1 MEYKKIV
8 LKPKSWIITP
18 LESDTILSYIFAFG
32 IAQENQDII
41 DTFENFKNGEI
52 PFLITNAFVSW
63 NWKVFIPKPMFFQ
76 DKQERTNI
84 SLKKAIENEATRKK
98 FKKADYVIFDKSILE
113 NIFDWDL
120 SDEAKQKII
129 EWKKEYEENIEI
141 DNIWKNSIPRF
152 NSWETNPFSVKA
164 EFANEYAIFVKVF
177 DKEKFDNF
185 FKFMKNLFETI
196 GFGAWK
202 SRWFG
207 KFEEIKLLDLLNNEK
222 ETFDYL
228 ESLEKNWLKLVLNN
242 YKPTDEEL
250 ENANWWESFL
260 DINWKNAKTIQ
271 EFNEKFFKWRMNFI
285 KAGSVLRV
293 KSDEEI
299 GWSQMKKLK
308 GWYYESNGSYN
319 FGYIF

>member
-18 LESDTILSYIFAFG
+18 LESDTILSYVFAFG
-32 IAQENQDII
+32 IAQGNQDVINI
-41 DTFENFKNGEI
+41 FEDFKNWELL
-52 PFLITNAFVSW
+52 FLITNTFICW
-63 NWKVFIPKPMFFQ
+63 NWKIFIPKPMFFQ

-84 SLKKAIENEATRKK
+84 SLKEAIKNESTRKK
-98 FKKADYVIFDKSILE
+98 FKKSDYVVFDKDILK

-129 EWKKEYEENIEI
+129 EWKKEYDKNIEI

-164 EFANEYAIFVKVF
+164 EFANEYSIFVKVF
-177 DKEKFDNF
+177 DKEKFDDF
-185 FKFMKNLFETI
+185 YKFMKNLFETI

-207 KFEEIKLLDLLNNEK
+207 KFKEIKLLNLSTTEK

-228 ESLEKNWLKLVLNN
+228 KNLEKDWLKLVLNN

-250 ENANWWESFL
+250 EKVNWWESFF

-299 GWSQMKKLK
+299 WWSQMKKLK